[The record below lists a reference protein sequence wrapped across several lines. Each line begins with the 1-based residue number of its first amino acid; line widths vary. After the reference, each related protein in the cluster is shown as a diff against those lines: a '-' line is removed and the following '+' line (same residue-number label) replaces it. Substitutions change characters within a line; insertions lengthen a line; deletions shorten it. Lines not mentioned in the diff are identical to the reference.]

1 LRGEDASITFVLTFI
16 FDTVRQPAVSGLY
29 DVLALEAL
37 KLCNTF
43 VKIIEASDRLYSSS
57 IFLFHLCLL
66 WSNACCSQH
75 YYRGDNLMP
84 SPSWHTALLSTVA
97 VGGVLV
103 GWTNLTAAQRRP
115 IADETLG
122 NERSIVTPQDNIRG
136 VPADRIEGGAR
147 RGNNLFHSFREF
159 HVDQGR
165 GVYFNDPGVENILS
179 RVTGGVGSQ
188 ILGVLGVLGNAN
200 LFLINPSG
208 IIFGPNARL
217 DLRGSFAATTADTVQ
232 FGEQGFFSASDP
244 TALPLLTVQPSA
256 FLFNQL
262 KPARIINNS
271 TVLAAENPSRSL
283 GFGLQVPAGESL
295 LLLGGNVSMDGG
307 GMVALGG
314 RVEVGGLGEP
324 GTVTLKADGS
334 LGFPTGIGRADVSL
348 TNQSRIN
355 VVAGDGGSITMNARE
370 LEIVGSFLSAGI
382 GSNSG
387 FVGAEA
393 GDITLNVSNIRA
405 RDGAIISNLV
415 GIDSIGSSGD
425 IRITADFLSLTSE
438 ARLAAITFGQGN
450 AGNVIIHARDHV
462 VLNNGDIF
470 SSVDSINSD
479 ATAVGNGGDIRITTG
494 SLSLINSALLFA
506 ATLGQGNAGNVIIAA
521 DDRVVFDGV
530 GADGF
535 ITSAAASS
543 VEASGIG
550 SGGDIN
556 IDTGSLVI
564 RNGAGLTTST
574 RGQGRAGNIRIT
586 ADTVSL
592 DGVGKDGGSSGLF
605 TTTFSGAQGR
615 GGSITI
621 DANSIRLRN
630 RAVVNAQTLNR
641 FQGGDATL
649 NADTFEVTGG
659 AQLITTTSGSG
670 RAGAIALDVA
680 NRITLSGFDLD
691 YDDRLDQFGRN
702 RVSNRGESS
711 GLFASTT
718 DNSSGRGGI
727 ISITTRELDIS
738 DRARVVVN
746 SQGSGVAGNID
757 ISAQSVQ
764 LNRGRLTSE
773 TDARADGGNIRLR
786 DTNLL
791 LLRNGSDI
799 STSAGTAGAG
809 GDGGDIDIDADFVVA
824 APQENSDIRANAF
837 TGRGGD
843 VRINSQGLFGIAA
856 LPQDNVVTSDIT
868 ASSERGVQGTVEITT
883 LDTDPRRG
891 LTELPATVV
900 DASNQITQTCI
911 GRGAEASKFVVSG
924 RGGLPPS
931 PLDALIGEES
941 LSGWVT
947 LDQAGREE
955 SKDGEAGA
963 RLALPSQ
970 ASNSATPI
978 VEAQG
983 WIRGE
988 DGDVKLM
995 AAVPASV
1002 AQPAAICP

>member
-1 LRGEDASITFVLTFI
+1 
-16 FDTVRQPAVSGLY
+16 
-29 DVLALEAL
+29 
-37 KLCNTF
+37 
-43 VKIIEASDRLYSSS
+43 
-57 IFLFHLCLL
+57 
-66 WSNACCSQH
+66 
-75 YYRGDNLMP
+75 MP
-84 SPSWHTALLSTVA
+84 SSSWHTALLSTV
-97 VGGVLV
+97 VVSEVML
-103 GWTNLTAAQRRP
+103 GWTNSTAAQRRP
-115 IADETLG
+115 VADETLG

-147 RGNNLFHSFREF
+147 RGSNLFHSFREF

-165 GVYFNDPGVENILS
+165 GVYFNDPGVENILG
-179 RVTGGVGSQ
+179 RVTGGIESQ

-217 DLRGSFAATTADTVQ
+217 DLRGSFMATTADAVQ

-244 TALPLLTVQPSA
+244 TAPSLLTVQPSA

-262 KPARIINNS
+262 NPAQIINNS
-271 TVLAAENPSRSL
+271 TVPAAENLS
-283 GFGLQVPAGESL
+283 GVAAFGLQVPAGESL
-295 LLLGGNVSMDGG
+295 MLLGGNISLDGG
-307 GMVALGG
+307 GLVALGG
-314 RVEVGGLGEP
+314 RVDVGGLSEP
-324 GTVTLKADGS
+324 GAVTYNADDS
-334 LGFPTGIGRADVSL
+334 LRFPTGVARADVSL
-348 TNQSRIN
+348 TNGSRISAVGN
-355 VVAGDGGSITMNARE
+355 SGSITMNAGT
-370 LEIVGSFLSAGI
+370 LEIINSVLSAGI
-382 GSNSG
+382 GRNSG
-387 FVGAEA
+387 FVGAQA
-393 GDITLNVSNIRA
+393 GDIALNASDIRA
-405 RDGAIISNLV
+405 RDETIINNLV
-415 GIDSIGSSGD
+415 GIDGIGSSGD
-425 IRITADFLSLTSE
+425 IRITADSLSLTSE

-462 VLNNGDIF
+462 VLDNGDIF

-494 SLSLINSALLFA
+494 ALSLINSALLFA

-521 DDRVVFDGV
+521 DDRVMFDGV

-535 ITSAAASS
+535 ITSAAVSS

-556 IDTGSLVI
+556 IDTGFLVI
-564 RNGAGLTTST
+564 RNGAGLTAST

-586 ADTVSL
+586 ADNVSL
-592 DGVGKDGGSSGLF
+592 DGVGNDGGSSGLF

-621 DANSIRLRN
+621 DANSIRLRD

-659 AQLITTTSGSG
+659 AQLVTTTSGIG
-670 RAGAIALDVA
+670 RAGDITLDVA
-680 NRITLSGFDLD
+680 NRITLSGFDPD

-727 ISITTRELDIS
+727 ISITTGELDIS

-764 LNRGRLTSE
+764 LDRGRLTSE

-786 DTNLL
+786 DTDLL

-799 STSAGTAGAG
+799 STTAGTDETPESG
-809 GDGGDIDIDADFVVA
+809 GSGGDITIDADFIVA
-824 APQENSDIRANAF
+824 FPNENSDISANTF
-837 TGRGGD
+837 TGRGGNVD
-843 VRINSQGLFGIAA
+843 ITTKGLFGITTQ
-856 LPQDNVVTSDIT
+856 LQDNPVTSDIT

-891 LTELPATVV
+891 LTELPVTVV
-900 DASNQITQTCI
+900 DASDQITQTCI
-911 GRGAEASKFVVSG
+911 GQGRAEASEFVVSG

-931 PLDALIGEES
+931 PVDALIGEES
-941 LSGWVT
+941 LSNWAR
-947 LDQAGREE
+947 LDEAGGEK
-955 SKDGEAGA
+955 SKEGEAGA
-963 RLALPSQ
+963 ATAPSHQ
-970 ASNSATPI
+970 GSEPATAI

-983 WIRGE
+983 WMRGE
-988 DGDVKLM
+988 DGNVKLI
-995 AAVPASV
+995 AAAPASAV
-1002 AQPAAICP
+1002 QPAAICP